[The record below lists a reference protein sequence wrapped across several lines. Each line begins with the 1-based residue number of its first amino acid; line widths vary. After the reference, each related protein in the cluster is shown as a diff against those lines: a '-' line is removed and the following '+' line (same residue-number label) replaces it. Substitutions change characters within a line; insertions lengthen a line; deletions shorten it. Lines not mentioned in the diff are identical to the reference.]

1 MTKAILT
8 LALAGVVTALT
19 AMGIASA
26 QAPIEVPLFEEFSD
40 LNLCTDEVVTYT
52 FTGTARISEFDGHF
66 ILVARGSV
74 VTSDGFS
81 GSFNRQFVFQ
91 DDRVTVLRFHD
102 MEVSDETGQ
111 MIVFG
116 VGLIVEISADGEPVV
131 SFLQFSGLRCV
142 G

>member
-1 MTKAILT
+1 MTKAIVV
-8 LALAGVVTALT
+8 LALAGLVIALT
-19 AMGIASA
+19 GMGSA
-26 QAPIEVPLFEEFSD
+26 LAEAPITVPLFEEFED
-40 LNLCTDEVVTYT
+40 LNPCSGEVIILT

-81 GSFNRQFVFQ
+81 GTFNRQFVFQ

-102 MEVSDETGQ
+102 VEVSDETGQ

-116 VGLIVEISADGEPVV
+116 VGLIVEITANGEAVV
-131 SFLQFSGLRCV
+131 SLLHIVFPRCV
-142 G
+142 R